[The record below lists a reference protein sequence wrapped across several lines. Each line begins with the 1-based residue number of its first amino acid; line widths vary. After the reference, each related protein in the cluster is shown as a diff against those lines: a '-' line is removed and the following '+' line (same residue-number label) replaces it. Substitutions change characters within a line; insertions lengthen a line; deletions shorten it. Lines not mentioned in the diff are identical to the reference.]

1 MATLNEILAALAARK
16 HPVQLVKHEDDL
28 SNAERARMTWPAIA
42 TVKEDGV
49 YAAVCWPS
57 DCPFPA
63 YISRTGNVFYL
74 PGFVRCL
81 LARKSG
87 LVDETCRKDV
97 FIVELCNP
105 ELSLEVLSGLVNTN
119 RKAPW
124 SDSERQLMLD
134 YGTLIV
140 RDVLTVDEF
149 MQGRSNVPYGLRLS
163 TLRSMFPVCNVVR
176 YAILHDQESWEGYAQ
191 DWIDSGEEGA
201 VLHQLKAPWVAGP
214 KSEVSVKR
222 VRGVDVDLRCT
233 GWALGKGKRSG
244 QIAKLYFEYKD
255 KPFSADLGKG
265 WTDAKR
271 DELTARAQ
279 GLNDDVTGSI
289 FHIHGLQVSSKGVI
303 RLPKVCE
310 ERFDKAEAD

>member
-16 HPVQLVKHEDDL
+16 HPVQLVKNEDDL

-57 DCPFPA
+57 DQAYPA
-63 YISRTGNVFYL
+63 FISRTGNVFYMQDDI
-74 PGFVRCL
+74 GRRI
-81 LARKSG
+81 ARKSG
-87 LVDETCRKDV
+87 LIDETCRGCV

-124 SDSERQLMLD
+124 SDTERQVMLD
-134 YGTLIV
+134 HGRLVV
-140 RDVLTVDEF
+140 RDVLDEDEF
-149 MQGRSNVPYGLRLS
+149 INGSSDVPY
-163 TLRSMFPVCNVVR
+163 VVR
-176 YAILHDQESWEGYAQ
+176 LACVRSSCKAANTVRATVLHTQESWEGYAQ
-191 DWIDSGEEGA
+191 DWIDANEEGA
-201 VLHQLKAPWVAGP
+201 VLHQLNAPWVAGP

-222 VRGVDVDLRCT
+222 VRGIDVDLRCT
-233 GWALGKGKRSG
+233 GWSLGKGKRSA
-244 QIAKLYFEYKD
+244 QIAKLHFEYKG

-265 WTDAKR
+265 WTDVKR

-279 GLNDDVTGSI
+279 SLNDDVTGGI

-310 ERFDKAEAD
+310 ERMDKVEVD

>member
-16 HPVQLVKHEDDL
+16 HPVQLVKNEDDL
-28 SNAERARMTWPAIA
+28 SKAERARMTWPAVA

-57 DCPFPA
+57 DQAYPA
-63 YISRTGNVFYL
+63 FISRTGNVFYMQDDI
-74 PGFVRCL
+74 GRRI
-81 LARKSG
+81 ARKSG
-87 LVDETCRKDV
+87 LVDETCRRDV

-140 RDVLTVDEF
+140 RDVLTIDEF

-191 DWIDSGEEGA
+191 DWIDAGEEGA

-214 KSEVSVKR
+214 KSEVSIKR
-222 VRGVDVDLRCT
+222 VRGIDLDLRCT
-233 GWALGKGKRSG
+233 GWSLGKGKRSA
-244 QIAKLYFEYKD
+244 QIAKLYFEYKG
-255 KPFSADLGKG
+255 KSFSADLGKG

-279 GLNDDVTGSI
+279 SLNDDVTGSI
-289 FHIHGLQVSSKGVI
+289 FHIHGLQESSKGVI

-310 ERFDKAEAD
+310 ERVDKTEAD